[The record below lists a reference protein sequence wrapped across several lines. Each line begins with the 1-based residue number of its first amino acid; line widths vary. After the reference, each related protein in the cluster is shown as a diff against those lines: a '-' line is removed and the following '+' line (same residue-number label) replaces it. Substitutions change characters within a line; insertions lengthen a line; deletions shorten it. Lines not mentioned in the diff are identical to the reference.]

1 MAVGAVARGGR
12 TAQTSDCT
20 CPTSQRGRRLVF
32 ASLLQM
38 LMGGG
43 MIGVA
48 AGVLGFGSYDSSG
61 PVADAQESLELCYT
75 YWNEMPPLPPRPPP
89 PRPPPPRPAPP
100 PPPPF
105 PRPPPPK
112 SCEVPSWA
120 FDAATQECSNT
131 CDRACDGGCNDDG
144 VICALGTDCFDCGP
158 RPKGGR
164 RLSEGLPSP
173 PPPWTEPPPSPMPP
187 YPTPSPPPEGVG
199 ILPYFQVPELSELVF
214 AGGIISVVL
223 GFFRWQ
229 ILMTKNKEAQD
240 DNTNSN
246 TKASKCAALVFFV
259 PLSIVLFAAATFL
272 ALSAADAVSDAPS
285 LANATLTWPLTW
297 EQKRHCRE
305 AWARYAGVEFS
316 YDDDYNLIDRTD
328 SRTGEGLLDEDGCR
342 ECLSRNAALGLF
354 DKSNC
359 RECTPFAAFT
369 KLDSTGTGDGAVA
382 EVPAQLSLIVGL
394 LVLAAVWAA
403 SLGCLV
409 LCCQGA
415 DACAPVKEDGD
426 AAAAAVPRA
435 RGGAAA
441 NIEIVS
447 DAQGSIFGASGV
459 TPSTGVYRERDEL
472 LNTGGSAPSTA
483 VYAARGTPVSSAQ
496 RAAEQG
502 RVGVATVGGEPVV
515 VQGAIV
521 QGVVLSSNNV

>member
-1 MAVGAVARGGR
+1 
-12 TAQTSDCT
+12 
-20 CPTSQRGRRLVF
+20 
-32 ASLLQM
+32 
-38 LMGGG
+38 
-43 MIGVA
+43 
-48 AGVLGFGSYDSSG
+48 
-61 PVADAQESLELCYT
+61 
-75 YWNEMPPLPPRPPP
+75 
-89 PRPPPPRPAPP
+89 
-100 PPPPF
+100 
-105 PRPPPPK
+105 
-112 SCEVPSWA
+112 
-120 FDAATQECSNT
+120 
-131 CDRACDGGCNDDG
+131 
-144 VICALGTDCFDCGP
+144 
-158 RPKGGR
+158 
-164 RLSEGLPSP
+164 
-173 PPPWTEPPPSPMPP
+173 
-187 YPTPSPPPEGVG
+187 
-199 ILPYFQVPELSELVF
+199 
-214 AGGIISVVL
+214 
-223 GFFRWQ
+223 
-229 ILMTKNKEAQD
+229 MTKNKEVQD

-297 EQKRHCRE
+297 EQKRRCRE

-328 SRTGEGLLDEDGCR
+328 SRTGEGLLDENGCR

-369 KLDSTGTGDGAVA
+369 KLDSTGTGDGVVA
-382 EVPAQLSLIVGL
+382 EVPSQLSLIVGL

-415 DACAPVKEDGD
+415 DACTPVKDDGD

-447 DAQGSIFGASGV
+447 DAQGSIFGASRV
-459 TPSTGVYRERDEL
+459 
-472 LNTGGSAPSTA
+472 APSTA
-483 VYAARGTPVSSAQ
+483 VYAARGTPFSSAQ

-515 VQGAIV
+515 VRRRARPEARTTCERSIDTRARAR
-521 QGVVLSSNNV
+521 

>member
-1 MAVGAVARGGR
+1 
-12 TAQTSDCT
+12 
-20 CPTSQRGRRLVF
+20 
-32 ASLLQM
+32 
-38 LMGGG
+38 
-43 MIGVA
+43 
-48 AGVLGFGSYDSSG
+48 
-61 PVADAQESLELCYT
+61 
-75 YWNEMPPLPPRPPP
+75 
-89 PRPPPPRPAPP
+89 
-100 PPPPF
+100 
-105 PRPPPPK
+105 
-112 SCEVPSWA
+112 
-120 FDAATQECSNT
+120 
-131 CDRACDGGCNDDG
+131 
-144 VICALGTDCFDCGP
+144 
-158 RPKGGR
+158 
-164 RLSEGLPSP
+164 
-173 PPPWTEPPPSPMPP
+173 MPP

-199 ILPYFQVPELSELVF
+199 ILPYFQMPELSELVF

-246 TKASKCAALVFFV
+246 TKASKCAALVCFV

-316 YDDDYNLIDRTD
+316 YDDDYYLFDRTD
-328 SRTGEGLLDEDGCR
+328 ARTGEDLLDEDGCR
-342 ECLSRNAALGLF
+342 ECLSTG
-354 DKSNC
+354 SSQC
-359 RECTPFAAFT
+359 RECIPFAAFT

-382 EVPAQLSLIVGL
+382 EVPSQLSLIVGL
-394 LVLAAVWAA
+394 LVLAAVLAA

-459 TPSTGVYRERDEL
+459 APSTGVYRGRDEL
-472 LNTGGSAPSTA
+472 LNTGGSVA
-483 VYAARGTPVSSAQ
+483 V
-496 RAAEQG
+496 
-502 RVGVATVGGEPVV
+502 VGGEPVV
-515 VQGAIV
+515 VQGAVV
-521 QGVVLSSNNV
+521 QGVVLNSNV